1 MVRRL
6 ALLGLVL
13 AAACAGAPVRAV
25 SDGRATVIRVVDGDT
40 IEVRI
45 GGADVHVRLLGI
57 DTPETHKEDTPVEC
71 FGPEAAA
78 QLATLLP
85 PGTVVR
91 LVRDVE
97 SRDRYDRL
105 LAYVYRDRDSL
116 FVDLAMVSDGY
127 AGTLTISPN
136 IAHRGELAAAAADAR
151 AAGRGLWKA
160 CGGNHVPR
168 GR

>member
-1 MVRRL
+1 MARRL
-6 ALLGLVL
+6 ALLGFVLVAGC
-13 AAACAGAPVRAV
+13 AAAPARPAG
-25 SDGRATVIRVVDGDT
+25 DGRATVIRVIDGDT
-40 IEVRI
+40 IDVRI
-45 GGADVHVRLLGI
+45 GGAEVHVRLLGI

-78 QLATLLP
+78 HLAALLP
-85 PGTVVR
+85 AGTVVR

-116 FVDLAMVSDGY
+116 FVDLAMVTDGY
-127 AGTLTISPN
+127 AGTLSISPN
-136 IAHRGELAAAAADAR
+136 VAHRRELAAAVADAR

-160 CGGNHVPR
+160 CGGNHVPSR
-168 GR
+168 G